1 MQPWIK
7 WVCCIGQAILA
18 SIPSPPCRPPLCPG
32 HHLSTAQLL
41 HLFTVLPQ
49 ECEDA
54 ERETGVDQLAD
65 IHPARARLR
74 AWVPAVLPWLRS
86 VHGKESRPG
95 SAIEA
100 SILAAFSAWVAWGC
114 LEELEVG
121 QADYFIAAACACLE
135 PSGNPSRAQQGMQ
148 VEGLVVVNM

>member
-1 MQPWIK
+1 MH
-7 WVCCIGQAILA
+7 
-18 SIPSPPCRPPLCPG
+18 PSHRRPAVLPCAQVITS
-32 HHLSTAQLL
+32 STAQPL